1 MFLSICIFFS
11 TPHKRHCKS
20 FHNVIHRQLQ
30 SKANDSKLW
39 FIFNSKTYCL
49 AACNFSLNFDVN
61 IHIEKEDLIV
71 IKISIFDLL

>member
-1 MFLSICIFFS
+1 MIPSYGLF
-11 TPHKRHCKS
+11 
-20 FHNVIHRQLQ
+20 
-30 SKANDSKLW
+30 
-39 FIFNSKTYCL
+39 FNSKTYCL